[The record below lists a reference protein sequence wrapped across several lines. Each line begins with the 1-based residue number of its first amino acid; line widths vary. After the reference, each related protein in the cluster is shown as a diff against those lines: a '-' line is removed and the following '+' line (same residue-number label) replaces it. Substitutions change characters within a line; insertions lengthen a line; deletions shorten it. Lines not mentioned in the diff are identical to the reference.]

1 LTYKPEEAPAPVEEQ
16 KPSIEDE
23 KPSLDE
29 PKPIIYNAEV
39 ASPPLLADTED
50 LLVSPL
56 ENVLFAFSLFSTH
69 VKLFFELTGIEYDE
83 F

>member
-1 LTYKPEEAPAPVEEQ
+1 MTYKPEEAPAPIEEE

-29 PKPIIYNAEV
+29 PRPIISNAEV

-50 LLVSPL
+50 LLVSPR
-56 ENVLFAFSLFSTH
+56 ENVLFAS
-69 VKLFFELTGIEYDE
+69 FFFQCILI
-83 F
+83 FF